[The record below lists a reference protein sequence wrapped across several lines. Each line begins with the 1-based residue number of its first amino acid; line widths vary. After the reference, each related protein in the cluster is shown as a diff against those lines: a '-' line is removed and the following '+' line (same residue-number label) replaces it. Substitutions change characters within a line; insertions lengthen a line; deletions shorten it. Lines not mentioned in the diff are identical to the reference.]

1 MLTYGQLL
9 ERLYELTPEQLQQTV
24 TVYNLD
30 NDETFGMLDTD
41 TAGQEHPQDVRPEQD
56 VLDAGHFYLIG

>member
-9 ERLYELTPEQLQQTV
+9 ERLQTLTAEQLQQTV

-30 NDETFGMLDTD
+30 TDETFGMLDTD
-41 TAGQEHPQDVRPEQD
+41 VVGQEHPQDIRPEQD
-56 VLDAGHFYLIG
+56 VLDRGHFYLIG

>member
-1 MLTYGQLL
+1 MLTYAQLL
-9 ERLYELTPEQLQQTV
+9 ERLQTLTAEQLQQTV

-30 NDETFGMLDTD
+30 SDETFGMLDTD
-41 TAGQEHPQDVRPEQD
+41 VAGQEHLQDVRPEQD

>member
-1 MLTYGQLL
+1 MLTYAQLL
-9 ERLYELTPEQLQQTV
+9 ERLQTLNAEQLQQTV

-41 TAGQEHPQDVRPEQD
+41 VAGQEHPQDLRPEQD
-56 VLDAGHFYLIG
+56 VLDRGHFYLIG

>member
-24 TVYNLD
+24 TVYSMD
-30 NDETFGMLDTD
+30 SDETFGMLDTD
-41 TAGQEHPQDVRPEQD
+41 VVGQEDPQDVRPEGD
-56 VLDAGHFYLIG
+56 VLDQGHFYLVG